1 MRLKISVILLT
12 TILSLNSYALIEL
25 GMDFSYDKDV
35 FGTNR
40 QSKNTS
46 RTWAGSVATYLWE
59 YTALEINYMENSD
72 NTVINE
78 SVSYSDLDITILGQQ
93 TEIETK
99 SYGLGFR
106 QSFSS
111 RKSLIQP
118 SLSLGYAR
126 TFKRTKTNY
135 TVRSDISG
143 TSFTSVN
150 PLIKQRQDSMFGTF
164 SLKFRLSQRLS
175 IRGSIQTY
183 IRAFD
188 WNSAKDDLRYTAGF
202 TWLL

>member
-1 MRLKISVILLT
+1 MRLKISTILLT
-12 TILSLNSYALIEL
+12 LLLSLNSYAMIEL

-40 QSKNTS
+40 DSKNTS
-46 RTWAGSVATYLWE
+46 RTWSGSIATYLWQ

-72 NTVINE
+72 KTVINE
-78 SVSYSDLDITILGQQ
+78 TVTYDDLDISILGQQ
-93 TEIETK
+93 TNIETK
-99 SYGLGFR
+99 SYGLGLR
-106 QSFSS
+106 QSFAS
-111 RKSLIQP
+111 RKALIQP
-118 SLSLGYAR
+118 SISLGYAR
-126 TFKRTKTNY
+126 TFKRTQTNY

-143 TSFTSVN
+143 NSFTSVS
-150 PLIKQRQDSMFGTF
+150 PEIKQRQDSMFGTF
-164 SLKFRLSQRLS
+164 SLKFRLTQRLS
-175 IRGSIQTY
+175 LRGSIQTY